1 MSGLEDTLNNKN
13 EQNEK
18 LPQNPEVQETVE
30 STLDMQKR
38 LSKEMTKQNEQL
50 KSEDAKIET
59 ANNSIGLPVEEVQEE
74 KNAMNLDTE
83 ISIINAEAEKLTNE
97 SKNDLIE
104 NKEKSDIDG
113 VDFIFAEH
121 PELEK
126 IGTKEQ
132 YKQYIEN
139 VFPESKVKDIV
150 YHSSKV
156 QKDNFDKKYIGSNN
170 KKLAAGQG
178 FYFTKDKNFS
188 KIYGK
193 HLTTAIIN
201 LENPANF
208 NTSSD
213 EYLDLSEEEQQKIVD
228 DFEKNNDSIID
239 DRTDTY
245 YNENDELVDSVGSD
259 YIVFEPDQIHILGSK
274 QDIQEFG
281 NYVKN
286 EGKLTNESKNEISTG
301 KNSTE
306 FEEKETA
313 PIILD
318 ETYMQHGINAIL
330 NSSEGPEDAITR
342 DFLKNFQT
350 TMKIEEFKNITPYLR
365 SEHQT
370 INGLLRQDKEVN
382 IENVLS
388 YKGKELNDS
397 NKEWNADVIES
408 FQALEDC
415 IEKSQLTVPEEGVG
429 KEVYRIIKG
438 DHLADFNQ
446 GDTITEKSFLSTS
459 LDESY
464 KEHYLNDADEE
475 TVLTIKFPE
484 KSKVNGIIIGNVEH
498 EFLLPRNMSYKIID
512 KKVTLVN
519 GVRKFEI
526 EAEFLQNEHV
536 RI

>member
-18 LPQNPEVQETVE
+18 LPQNSEVQETVE
-30 STLDMQKR
+30 SVEDMQKR
-38 LSKEMTKQNEQL
+38 LSQEMTAQNEQL
-50 KSEDAKIET
+50 KGEDAKIET

-83 ISIINAEAEKLTNE
+83 ISTINAEAEK
-97 SKNDLIE
+97 I
-104 NKEKSDIDG
+104 
-113 VDFIFAEH
+113 
-121 PELEK
+121 
-126 IGTKEQ
+126 
-132 YKQYIEN
+132 
-139 VFPESKVKDIV
+139 
-150 YHSSKV
+150 
-156 QKDNFDKKYIGSNN
+156 
-170 KKLAAGQG
+170 
-178 FYFTKDKNFS
+178 
-188 KIYGK
+188 
-193 HLTTAIIN
+193 
-201 LENPANF
+201 
-208 NTSSD
+208 
-213 EYLDLSEEEQQKIVD
+213 
-228 DFEKNNDSIID
+228 
-239 DRTDTY
+239 
-245 YNENDELVDSVGSD
+245 
-259 YIVFEPDQIHILGSK
+259 
-274 QDIQEFG
+274 
-281 NYVKN
+281 
-286 EGKLTNESKNEISTG
+286 TNESKNEISTG

-350 TMKIEEFKNITPYLR
+350 TMKIEEFKEITPYLR

-382 IENVLS
+382 IENVLQ
-388 YKGKELNDS
+388 YKGEELNDF
-397 NKEWNADVIES
+397 NKEWKASVVES
-408 FQALEDC
+408 FHALENC
-415 IEKSQLTVPEEGVG
+415 IEKSQFTVPEEGVG

-464 KEHYLNDADEE
+464 KEFYLKDSDEE
-475 TVLTIKFPE
+475 TILTIKFPE

-512 KKVTLVN
+512 KKVSVIN
-519 GVRKFEI
+519 GVKKFEI
-526 EAEFLQNEHV
+526 QAEFLQNEHV
-536 RI
+536 RVQEV